1 MFCQLPGNK
10 SGAVHEKAV
19 LNGQQKQQNV
29 PVGRIIT
36 KGLCT
41 VYFFFNKVYKKM
53 GFDIYIGNENWFFP
67 HIEER
72 KLTLQMYRK

>member
-1 MFCQLPGNK
+1 MKVGHMFCQLPGNT

-41 VYFFFNKVYKKM
+41 AFFF
-53 GFDIYIGNENWFFP
+53 
-67 HIEER
+67 
-72 KLTLQMYRK
+72 